1 MRPSDR
7 VKEGDDEQASG
18 ATTRAFDRRDVL
30 RSGAAVFGVG
40 ALAGCLGGG
49 DGGGGGGGSNG
60 GGSGDGSG
68 SDSGG
73 GDGESS
79 GSDSDSGSDADSGSG
94 SGGGGTTNVAIISS
108 PAGFGDGAFNDLA
121 LDGLEAAAEEHD
133 VEIQQVEETDQ
144 SNYQTVQSRLAESS
158 NPDYDLVVMVG
169 FNHTQALETNAA
181 EYPDQYWMLINDS
194 VDQPNVAG
202 YTWANHEMSFQAG
215 VLAGTMT
222 TRELTYEGN
231 SNDPDGKTVGFVGGV
246 EGALIRAFERSYVAG
261 VEWVDDS
268 IDVTVGYAG
277 SFSSPQDGR
286 EVALSQYDAGAD
298 IVYHAAAA
306 TGRGVFQ
313 AAQDQSRFAIGVDS
327 DQSKTLP
334 EYQDVIVGSAV
345 KYINEGTR
353 EVANA
358 VVEGNW
364 ERVQGANVLG
374 LDDDAVAV
382 VLGQAVGPELPDV
395 VEENL
400 AASKQAILDG
410 EVTVPCTASGCQ
422 N

>member
-1 MRPSDR
+1 MGPSDR
-7 VKEGDDEQASG
+7 IKDGDDEQASG
-18 ATTRAFDRRDVL
+18 KTSRPFDRRDVL

-49 DGGGGGGGSNG
+49 DGGGGS
-60 GGSGDGSG
+60 DGSG
-68 SDSGG
+68 SDGDGDGGG

-79 GSDSDSGSDADSGSG
+79 GGDSGSGSDSDSG

-133 VEIQQVEETDQ
+133 IEIQQVEETDQ

>member
-1 MRPSDR
+1 MDTQTTADD
-7 VKEGDDEQASG
+7 GDDERSTSAG
-18 ATTRAFDRRDVL
+18 AGSFDRRDVL
-30 RSGAAVFGVG
+30 RSTAALVGAG
-40 ALAGCLGGG
+40 ALAGCSGGG
-49 DGGGGGGGSNG
+49 GGSGGSGDSGSGGGGGGDSGDGDGDGGSGGGDAGGSG
-60 GGSGDGSG
+60 GGSGDG
-68 SDSGG
+68 
-73 GDGESS
+73 
-79 GSDSDSGSDADSGSG
+79 
-94 SGGGGTTNVAIISS
+94 TTNIAIISS

-121 LDGLEAAAEEHD
+121 LDGLESAAEEHD
-133 VEIQQVEETDQ
+133 IEIQQVEETDQ
-144 SNYQTVQSRLAESS
+144 SNYQTVQSRLAEST

-202 YTWANHEMSFQAG
+202 YTWANHEMSFLAG

-231 SNDPDGKTVGFVGGV
+231 SNDPDGTTVGFVGGV

-313 AAQDQSRFAIGVDS
+313 AAQDQNRFAIGVDS
-327 DQSKTLP
+327 DQSTTLP
-334 EYQDVIVGSAV
+334 EYQDVIIGSAV
-345 KYINEGTR
+345 KYINEGTN

-364 ERVQGANVLG
+364 ESVQGANVLG
-374 LDDDAVAV
+374 IEDDAVAV
-382 VLGQAVGPELPDV
+382 VLGQAIGPELPDV
-395 VEENL
+395 VNENL
-400 AASKQAILDG
+400 AAAKEAILNGD
-410 EVTVPCTASGCQ
+410 VTVPCTASGCQ
-422 N
+422 S